1 MVVDVV
7 LASRSSELSHMKLPW
22 SSQPAENKLRV
33 DEGQMTQA
41 MSGLLMIL
49 RINLKRVTLLRRGS
63 ADVLRQSPCDRQARS
78 NH

>member
-7 LASRSSELSHMKLPW
+7 LASRSSELSHVKLPW

-33 DEGQMTQA
+33 DEEPMTQA
-41 MSGLLMIL
+41 MNGLLMIL
-49 RINLKRVTLLRRGS
+49 RINLKRVTLLLRGS
-63 ADVLRQSPCDRQARS
+63 ADALRQSRRDRQARV

>member
-7 LASRSSELSHMKLPW
+7 LASRSSELNHMRLPW

-33 DEGQMTQA
+33 DEGSMTQA
-41 MSGLLMIL
+41 MSGLLVIL
-49 RINLKRVTLLRRGS
+49 RINLKRVTLLRHGS
-63 ADVLRQSPCDRQARS
+63 ADVLRHSRRDRQARL